1 MLTVIIVTWSSPTE
15 NVSLPSSQSDIG
27 SVAAG
32 GMTPRALREFEEQL
46 ANEDVMSTPT
56 PEESVVHGELLIL
69 TPPALKKFEEELAHE
84 EIMLTPPAL
93 KKFEEKLADE
103 AGMTTP
109 PSSEKSVHEGVMT
122 PPALKKFEE
131 KLAQGFSNV
140 DGSHILC
147 PEEFGQ
153 PSPVSVLQSPFLDE
167 VPTTPEASLAGKS
180 SSVADAKCIN
190 AFFM

>member
-1 MLTVIIVTWSSPTE
+1 MSMSP
-15 NVSLPSSQSDIG
+15 S
-27 SVAAG
+27 
-32 GMTPRALREFEEQL
+32 
-46 ANEDVMSTPT
+46 
-56 PEESVVHGELLIL
+56 EESVVHGELLIS
-69 TPPALKKFEEELAHE
+69 TPPALKKFEEELAQE

-103 AGMTTP
+103 GVMTTP
-109 PSSEKSVHEGVMT
+109 PGSEKSVHEGVMT

-131 KLAQGFSNV
+131 KLAQGFSNI
-140 DGSHILC
+140 DGSHVLC

-180 SSVADAKCIN
+180 SSDADANCIN
-190 AFFM
+190 AFYVSLLTLILYVTCRSAA